1 MKCSFLE
8 IYNEELH
15 DLLEDSGGNVMDQIM
30 PSKKEISIREEKNG
44 TISVYGLREVT
55 VKSAEEMA
63 RQLDNGSSMRI
74 TSSTLMNSQSSRS
87 HGIFTIT
94 IE

>member
-1 MKCSFLE
+1 
-8 IYNEELH
+8 
-15 DLLEDSGGNVMDQIM
+15 MDQIM